1 MNHKIQKDFI
11 VQFIFYLSIFIL
23 FYITVRY
30 LIYIFLPFLL
40 GVMIAFILGSTLRRL
55 NIKIKGIFLYL
66 ILFILYFLLIAVIT
80 YLFIMLSIF
89 LRQYIGQL
97 PNLYAQQIEPLLYQ
111 LGDFILSLFNQFD
124 DDMQRFILNQNVMFQ
139 KQSAAIIASSSFH
152 LLKGLSNVVK
162 IIPNLLFSLLLMI
175 ITSFL
180 CIKDD
185 RKIRKMMIRW
195 IPKRY
200 QTTFLLIKKII
211 IEKLFV
217 YIKAYIKIMLITF
230 IELVVG
236 FIVLGIP
243 HPLALA
249 CFISI
254 FDILPLLGCGG
265 IMIPWIFILFLMNQ
279 KRLATG
285 LLILYLIITLV
296 RNVIE
301 PHIIGKDIG
310 VHPFMMLLVMFIGL
324 RFFGTLGFILLP
336 MSFIVAKEVYYFQN
350 NP

>member
-11 VQFIFYLSIFIL
+11 VQFIFFLSIFIL

-40 GVMIAFILGSTLRRL
+40 GVMIAFIVASTLRRL

-66 ILFILYFLLIAVIT
+66 ILFLLYFLLIAVIT

-89 LRQYIGQL
+89 LKQYIGLL
-97 PNLYAQQIEPLLYQ
+97 PNLYVQQIEPLLYQ
-111 LGDFILSLFNQFD
+111 LGDFILSLFNQFND
-124 DDMQRFILNQNVMFQ
+124 DIQHFILNQNVTFQ
-139 KQSAAIIASSSFH
+139 KHIETIITSASFH

-162 IIPNLLFSLLLMI
+162 IIPNLSFSLLLMI

-185 RKIRKMMIRW
+185 RKIRKVMIRC

-211 IEKLFV
+211 IQKLFV

-230 IELVVG
+230 
-236 FIVLGIP
+236 
-243 HPLALA
+243 
-249 CFISI
+249 
-254 FDILPLLGCGG
+254 
-265 IMIPWIFILFLMNQ
+265 
-279 KRLATG
+279 
-285 LLILYLIITLV
+285 
-296 RNVIE
+296 
-301 PHIIGKDIG
+301 
-310 VHPFMMLLVMFIGL
+310 
-324 RFFGTLGFILLP
+324 
-336 MSFIVAKEVYYFQN
+336 
-350 NP
+350 